1 VRSPSDRGV
10 WLFFGCLAFF
20 FVGNGVTALL
30 MSGLWPN
37 RAIRLALYPACI
49 GMIGG
54 QAAIHG
60 VWFVFARLPWPWRI
74 LAGAASAILLF
85 GAYLAPS
92 VLPDKTVPGDIDYLA
107 ATLLCL
113 PLFLLAAQTPLWIMR
128 IWFRWRIA
136 HRDDAASGRYEPMG
150 IGALLL
156 AMAAVASALAAAR
169 LSRSIGSS
177 RGDGSIGGLVV
188 GALVIVA
195 VSAATVL
202 PAVLAG
208 LRARRLLLALAL
220 AFAADVGVVAV
231 YVTLAII
238 LGSGRLEW
246 EVFVVVP
253 VLVAGFFVTLTA
265 PLLIARRI
273 GYRLLWGRG

>member
-1 VRSPSDRGV
+1 MRSLSDRGV

-37 RAIRLALYPACI
+37 RAIVLALYPARI

-54 QAAIHG
+54 QVAIHG

-85 GAYLAPS
+85 GAYLAPL
-92 VLPDKTVPGDIDYLA
+92 LPDNTVPGDIDYLA

-113 PLFLLAAQTPLWIMR
+113 PLFLLAAQTPLWTMR
-128 IWFRWRIA
+128 IWFRWRIT

-156 AMAAVASALAAAR
+156 AMSAVASALAAAR
-169 LSRSIGSS
+169 LSRSIDSP
-177 RGDGSIGGLVV
+177 RGNGSIGVLVV
-188 GALVIVA
+188 GALVIVV

-208 LRARRLLLALAL
+208 LRARRLPLTLGL

-231 YVTLAII
+231 YLSLRVI
-238 LGSGRLEW
+238 LGGGWVEW

-265 PLLIARRI
+265 PLLIARRL

>member
-1 VRSPSDRGV
+1 MRSPPDRGA

-20 FVGNGVTALL
+20 VAGNGVTALL
-30 MSGLWPN
+30 MSGPWPN
-37 RAIRLALYPACI
+37 RAIRLALYPACL

-54 QAAIHG
+54 QVAIHG

-85 GAYLAPS
+85 GAFLAPS
-92 VLPDKTVPGDIDYLA
+92 FLPDNTVPGDIEYLA

-156 AMAAVASALAAAR
+156 AMAVIAGALTAAR
-169 LSRSIGSS
+169 MSKSMTAW
-177 RGDGSIGGLVV
+177 RGDDSIAGLVV
-188 GALVIVA
+188 AALVIMVI
-195 VSAATVL
+195 SAITVL
-202 PAVLAG
+202 PAILAG
-208 LRARRLLLALAL
+208 LHARRLSQAIGL
-220 AFAADVGVVAV
+220 AFAADAAIVVGYVALG
-231 YVTLAII
+231 VTL
-238 LGSGRLEW
+238 GRGRLDW
-246 EVFVVVP
+246 EAFIAMP
-253 VLVAGFFVTLTA
+253 ALTGGFFVALTA
-265 PLLIARRI
+265 PLLIARRL

>member
-1 VRSPSDRGV
+1 MRSLSDRGV

-37 RAIRLALYPACI
+37 RAIRLALYPACL

-54 QAAIHG
+54 QVAIHG

-92 VLPDKTVPGDIDYLA
+92 FLPDGDIDYLA

-177 RGDGSIGGLVV
+177 RGNGSIGWLVV

-195 VSAATVL
+195 VSTATVL

-208 LRARRLLLALAL
+208 LRARRLPLALAF

-231 YVTLAII
+231 YVPLGVI
-238 LGSGRLEW
+238 LGGGPLEW
-246 EVFVVVP
+246 EVIVVVP
-253 VLVAGFFVTLTA
+253 VTVHGFLRDRAKCKHNV
-265 PLLIARRI
+265 
-273 GYRLLWGRG
+273 

>member
-37 RAIRLALYPACI
+37 RAIVLALYPARI

-54 QAAIHG
+54 QVAIHG

-92 VLPDKTVPGDIDYLA
+92 VLPDKTVPGDIDHLA

-113 PLFLLAAQTPLWIMR
+113 PLFVLAAQTPLWIIR

-156 AMAAVASALAAAR
+156 AIAVIAVALTAAR
-169 LSRSIGSS
+169 MSKSMTAW
-177 RGDGSIGGLVV
+177 RGDDSK
-188 GALVIVA
+188 A
-195 VSAATVL
+195 V
-202 PAVLAG
+202 
-208 LRARRLLLALAL
+208 
-220 AFAADVGVVAV
+220 
-231 YVTLAII
+231 
-238 LGSGRLEW
+238 
-246 EVFVVVP
+246 
-253 VLVAGFFVTLTA
+253 
-265 PLLIARRI
+265 
-273 GYRLLWGRG
+273 

>member
-1 VRSPSDRGV
+1 
-10 WLFFGCLAFF
+10 
-20 FVGNGVTALL
+20 

-37 RAIRLALYPACI
+37 RAIVLALYPARI

-54 QAAIHG
+54 QVAIHG
-60 VWFVFARLPWPWRI
+60 VWFVFVPLPWPWRI

-92 VLPDKTVPGDIDYLA
+92 LLPDNTVPGDIDYLA

-150 IGALLL
+150 IGGLLL
-156 AMAAVASALAAAR
+156 AMAAVALALTAAR
-169 LSRSIGSS
+169 MSKSMTAW
-177 RGDGSIGGLVV
+177 RGDDITGLVV

-208 LRARRLLLALAL
+208 LRARRLPLALGL

-231 YVTLAII
+231 YLALRVI
-238 LGSGRLEW
+238 LGGGWLEW

-265 PLLIARRI
+265 PLLIARRL